1 MSISTIYNVPVS
13 STGGIHTALVHGW
26 RTAARPG
33 VLFADMLGE
42 RVVLQRDEVS
52 AGVAAARRGDEAAWH
67 RLFDDFHSLVWR
79 YSFAHLGDHS
89 SADDLAQE
97 VFVAAVQAIGRLRDD
112 SRAGVE
118 GWLLGIARN
127 KIVDR
132 FRQSARER
140 RLQLTRPGLAA
151 DPAEIAM
158 QRLTVERLRACLD
171 TLPEPQRDVVIRRF
185 VLDQSLDDVARAT
198 GRGVGAVKALQ
209 HRALAAL
216 NRRWRQSGDV

>member
-1 MSISTIYNVPVS
+1 MSISVIVDVPVS
-13 STGGIHTALVHGW
+13 SIGGIHAALVLGCG
-26 RTAARPG
+26 TAPRPG
-33 VLFADMLGE
+33 LLFANMLGE
-42 RVVLQRDEVS
+42 RVVLQRDDVS
-52 AGVAAARRGDEAAWH
+52 EGVAAARRGDEAAWN

-79 YSFAHLGDHS
+79 YCFAHLGDHS
-89 SADDLAQE
+89 GADDLAQE

-140 RLQLTRPGLAA
+140 RLQLMRPELAA

-158 QRLTVERLRACLD
+158 HRLTVERLRACLD

-209 HRALAAL
+209 HRAVAAL
-216 NRRWRQSGDV
+216 NRRWRQSRDA